1 MGFGTAAVRNPPGKG
16 TRRSRRN
23 GKGGWRRALAF
34 TLVAVFIF
42 ELLPMG
48 ASDIPDIQ
56 APSSTYGVQDDLA
69 AIQQEKSTRYDSP
82 EVLRETRNALDLIQP
97 RKIEKTGPLTNY
109 TLVSPQIP
117 DLAEPEIFD
126 EARNNTALNGTS
138 IIDFLLNQ
146 PLSYLVY
153 TNYQGI
159 RSWSKGFLRPVLDI
173 NISAPSLIDPDPW
186 VPVDADHDVS
196 TGDNGN
202 DIQARISL
210 IFENMTFQLPSLSP
224 VPPFRV
230 PGSLNFS
237 GGLRLEVGKLST
249 TTTRLPMEVAFLK
262 AFTYRGLNYVWMISF
277 NFSDVPQQYATSV
290 VAEKFHATGDALNM
304 ILNVISGILG
314 IGNGT
319 QIVDVAGPYKI
330 QVSTS
335 PLESV
340 AAIIGYAKAQNLDLV
355 ERSWIKLGLS
365 PGAGASG
372 LPSRMEVWLDSPSF
386 ASSFNHLRWTSSGR
400 VRLDAELV
408 ENQENIT
415 YGLIQLHDLPDF
427 MELRLD
433 NLSTDEKPNGYIHFE
448 SSQAIGLVVYDE
460 YELYG
465 GRAAEYK
472 NMHLRI
478 TDLPTSITL
487 TGTFDVA
494 RPSTGAV
501 GNPGAGIVARILD
514 NVMVRLS
521 GKFYTI
527 ARTLRSIPE
536 NLVNMPGRAG
546 WSSLDLPPGQQIGAI
561 ELWLASGPFVLRD
574 GSFLAFYNLSLPPSV
589 APLMEASFSAR
600 LEGIRGFH
608 ADFRRGNHIDLRTS
622 VRQRFTAVFVDDNRG
637 SNASLELNP
646 LPSQL
651 VIDVDKE
658 NRTLTLYM
666 SDKVLSFDYL
676 GWEGRQY
683 LKISLRDLPT
693 TFTVVQKPDRFFMNA
708 TEGQT
713 IGRLEILSTN
723 ADMYALEGNYLLTS
737 SGPDGTMFGASLGGL
752 SSAGYSTGP
761 NGMLELSLSS
771 PDPLQVYI
779 ENRSENLRA
788 RLLISPLP
796 SRIAIGMSNLLA
808 GGLKVPDLMNAT
820 SLFGFSSAVFAI
832 TRLGADVLGV
842 ASQVAGFVDEQ
853 MSGIGQNSTFS
864 ISTAG
869 DTTLVGDIQKGNLTE
884 APWTHGITSRH
895 VQVPGTNTS
904 YYNTKLFLRLAR
916 ETYISSRTNGD
927 TLNISVEMKGFHPK
941 YDWMLFDLRG
951 IAGRD
956 MFAYMTGIPSSVD
969 LRIDANITQNTTYG
983 REVLS
988 ADLRFSS
995 SKPLGPFLASIARLA
1010 PVNTRVMVLASA
1022 LVPDLSIHAFLA
1034 GRFDL
1039 GYRASEGL
1047 EYLYIKSSRL
1057 VDERWRSSTVL
1068 LHDIPRTVDVS
1079 MAPPEKFEATSSA
1092 PNKLPELSVSA
1103 DTGSLDLFVDL
1114 DGRATGQRSSYQVEM
1129 KDAGELLS
1137 ARNVNGVYKLRSFGT
1152 DELYIRV
1159 RDMPYRK
1166 GFAITALGL
1175 FMEDLRSVD
1184 LGMSL
1189 VFGAFPVFRISS
1201 LEASSVHMSLTSRLD
1216 AGGQRN
1222 ANLVLADSR
1231 SSGGLP
1237 AGVQLVQNG
1246 FATGASK
1253 GDEHLIMPMPMATLM
1268 WSLLGG

>member
-1 MGFGTAAVRNPPGKG
+1 MRFGPATVRNPPGKG
-16 TRRSRRN
+16 KRAKPN
-23 GKGGWRRALAF
+23 GKGRWRRALAVL
-34 TLVAVFIF
+34 LVVVFIV

-48 ASDIPDIQ
+48 ASDIPDKQ

-69 AIQQEKSTRYDSP
+69 AIQAEKGTRYDSP
-82 EVLRETRNALDLIQP
+82 EVLRETRSVLDLIQP

-109 TLVSPQIP
+109 TLVNPQIP
-117 DLAEPEIFD
+117 DLTEPALFD
-126 EARNNTALNGTS
+126 EAQNNTALNGTS
-138 IIDFLLNQ
+138 IIEFLLNQ

-186 VPVDADHDVS
+186 VPVDADHDAT
-196 TGDNGN
+196 TGESGSDV
-202 DIQARISL
+202 QARISL
-210 IFENMTFQLPSLSP
+210 IFENLTFQLPSISLQ
-224 VPPFRV
+224 PPFRV
-230 PGSLNFS
+230 PGSMNFS
-237 GGLRLEVGKLST
+237 GGLRFEIGKLAPT
-249 TTTRLPMEVAFLK
+249 TTVLPMEVAFVK
-262 AFTYRGLNYVWMISF
+262 AFMYRGLNYVWMISF

-330 QVSTS
+330 QVATS
-335 PLESV
+335 PLGSV
-340 AAIIGYAKAQNLDLV
+340 VAIIGYAKALNLDLV

-365 PGAGASG
+365 PGAGASD
-372 LPSRMEVWLDSPSF
+372 LPNRMEVWLNSPSF
-386 ASSFNHLRWTSSGR
+386 ASSFNQLRWTSSGR

-433 NLSTDEKPNGYIHFE
+433 NLSTDQTPNGYVHLE
-448 SSQAIGLVVYDE
+448 TSQAIGLVVYDE

-465 GRAAEYK
+465 GKVAEFK
-472 NMHLRI
+472 HMHIRI

-494 RPSTGAV
+494 RPPEGAI

-521 GKFYTI
+521 SKFTTI

-546 WSSLDLPPGQQIGAI
+546 WSSLDLAPGQQIGAI
-561 ELWLASGPFVLRD
+561 EVWLASGPFVLRD
-574 GSFLAFYNLSLPPSV
+574 GSFLAFYNLSLPPSD

-600 LEGIRGFH
+600 LAGIRGFH
-608 ADFRRGNHIDLRTS
+608 ADFRYGNHLDLRTS
-622 VRQRFTAVFVDDNRG
+622 VRQRFTAVFIDDNRG

-651 VIDVDKE
+651 VIDVDKA
-658 NRTLTLYM
+658 NRTLTLFM

-693 TFTVVQKPDRFFMNA
+693 TFTIVQKPDRFFMNA

-723 ADMYALEGNYLLTS
+723 GDMYALEGNYLLTM

-761 NGMLELSLSS
+761 SGMLELSLSS

-808 GGLKVPDLMNAT
+808 GGLKVPDILNAT

-832 TRLGADVLGV
+832 TRLGADVLGI
-842 ASQVAGFVDEQ
+842 ANQVAGFVDAQ
-853 MSGIGQNSTFS
+853 LSGIGQNSTFS
-864 ISTAG
+864 IKTTS
-869 DTTLVGDIQKGNLTE
+869 DTTLVGDIQKGSLTE
-884 APWTHGITSRH
+884 APWTHGISARH
-895 VQVPGTNTS
+895 VQVPGTKNA

-916 ETYISSRTNGD
+916 ETVISSRTNGD
-927 TLNISVEMKGFHPK
+927 TLNITVEMKGFHPK

-956 MFAYMTGIPSSVD
+956 MFAYLTGIPSSVD
-969 LRIDANITQNTTYG
+969 LRLDANITQNTTYG
-983 REVLS
+983 RETLN
-988 ADLRFSS
+988 ADLRFSA
-995 SKPLGPFLASIARLA
+995 SKPLGPFLASIGRLA
-1010 PVNTRVMVLASA
+1010 PVNTRVLVFASA
-1022 LVPDLSIHAFLA
+1022 LVPDLAIHAYLA
-1034 GRFDL
+1034 GQFDL
-1039 GYRASEGL
+1039 RYRASEGV

-1057 VDERWRSSTVL
+1057 VDEKWRSSTVL
-1068 LHDIPRTVDVS
+1068 LHDIPRTLDVS
-1079 MAPPEKFEATSSA
+1079 MTPPKHFDATSA
-1092 PNKLPELSVSA
+1092 ATQKLPELSVSA

-1129 KDAGELLS
+1129 KDAGELVS
-1137 ARNVNGVYKLRSFGT
+1137 ARNVNGVYKLRSSGT

-1159 RDMPYRK
+1159 RDMPHRK
-1166 GFAITALGL
+1166 GFGISALGL

-1184 LGMSL
+1184 LSMSL

-1201 LEASSVHMSLTSRLD
+1201 LEAGSVQLSMSSKLD
-1216 AGGQRN
+1216 AGGRHN
-1222 ANLVLADSR
+1222 GNLVLADSR

-1237 AGVQLVQNG
+1237 AGVQLVHNG